1 MKSIFP
7 LILYIILKINII
19 QATNYIPT
27 DNILLDCGSFDQQ
40 KTDSNG
46 RKWRSD
52 SNSKFLLSSKN
63 SFGTQSRNISTI
75 PYMSARVFQSNLT
88 YSFPVSS
95 GRKFLRFHFN
105 PNTYSRLKS
114 SNAIFS
120 VTAGSYTLLRNY
132 NPLKNAEDLGVDYV
146 VKEYLIYVE
155 NGELNVT
162 FIAPEKAFG
171 YVNGIEVVSMPS
183 MYGDDKMDGVSIVGA
198 ASSFLIDNFTVLES
212 LYRLNVGGGYVPPAN
227 DTGLF
232 RSWYDDTP
240 YISGTQTGSPIII
253 DPDVNITFPKSL
265 PSYTAPIN
273 IYSTARF
280 MTPNNNLNLKFNLTW
295 SLPIQSGFAYL
306 IRLHFCQI
314 LSNINKVNQIVFD
327 VYINN
332 QTAVSEVD
340 VIALA
345 QSNGIPYVMDFVV
358 ILPVDE
364 HHDDD
369 QHLWVALHP
378 NIRDKPQYYNGF
390 LNGLEILKIN
400 NTDGTL

>member
-1 MKSIFP
+1 MENIFP
-7 LILYIILKINII
+7 LILLFILILNTI

-27 DNILLDCGSFDQQ
+27 DTILLDCGSFDLQA
-40 KTDSNG
+40 TDSNG

-52 SNSKFLLSSKN
+52 SNSKFLLSSKR
-63 SFGTQSRNISTI
+63 SFKANAGTQSRNISTI
-75 PYMSARVFQSNLT
+75 PYISARVFQSNLT

-95 GRKFLRFHFN
+95 GRKFLRIHFY
-105 PNTYSRLKS
+105 PNTYSRWNS

-132 NPLKNAEDLGVDYV
+132 NPLKNAEDLGVNYV
-146 VKEYLIYVE
+146 VKEYSIYVE
-155 NGELNVT
+155 NGELIVT
-162 FIAPEKAFG
+162 FIASEKAFG

-183 MYGDDKMDGVSIVGA
+183 MYGDDNIDGVSIVGA
-198 ASSFLIDNFTVLES
+198 ATSFLIDNSTVLES
-212 LYRLNVGGGYVPPAN
+212 LYRLNVGGTYVSPAN

-240 YISGTQTGSPIII
+240 YISSIQIGSPNTI

-273 IYSTARF
+273 MYSTARF

-295 SLPIQSGFAYL
+295 SLPIHSGFAYL
-306 IRLHFCQI
+306 
-314 LSNINKVNQIVFD
+314 
-327 VYINN
+327 
-332 QTAVSEVD
+332 TAVSEVD

-358 ILPVDE
+358 ILPVNEDNDE
-364 HHDDD
+364 QD
-369 QHLWVALHP
+369 LWVALHP
-378 NIRDKPQYYNGF
+378 NIRNKPQYYNGF